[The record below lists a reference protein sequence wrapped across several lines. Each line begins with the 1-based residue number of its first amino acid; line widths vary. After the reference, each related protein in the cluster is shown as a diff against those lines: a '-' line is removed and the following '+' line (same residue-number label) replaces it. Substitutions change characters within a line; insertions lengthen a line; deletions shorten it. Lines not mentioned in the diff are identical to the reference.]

1 MKSDDFRSG
10 NSGAAEMK
18 RKEKILMIP
27 GPTELSSEV
36 LNTMSRP
43 LLAHYM
49 DDWLPI
55 YRETVDLTKK
65 VLRTKNDTFIITGS
79 GSAGMEAACASII
92 EPGDKIITDV
102 TGPDV
107 FEPFVSAQ
115 GAHIVPLE
123 VAPGTAIDPDNIR
136 RLIKKESNVKAVAIF
151 HNVTSTGVTNPV
163 EEIGK
168 ITAENNV
175 LLLVDAISSAGGIP
189 LEVDKWHIDTCCVA
203 TQKVFSVPPG
213 LALVA
218 VSKRA
223 WSAIKARKVPIHS
236 EYLNLERY
244 KEAASEPQAS
254 WHPTPDTCN
263 TLHVRALLQSLRDLV
278 EEGVENAWDRHAKI
292 AESTRQGLKSM
303 GLELLV
309 KNPSHASNTVT
320 AALWPQGCNYE
331 KFWRA
336 MFDEYNIM
344 LGNPPIKGHFPG
356 WFRIGHMG
364 TTANIEYILPT
375 LAYIEMALRKAGHP
389 IDPGR
394 GVATAQKVLFDWQI
408 SSRPR

>member
-1 MKSDDFRSG
+1 
-10 NSGAAEMK
+10 
-18 RKEKILMIP
+18 MIP

-43 LLAHYM
+43 LPAHYM
-49 DDWLPI
+49 DDWVPM

-79 GSAGMEAACASII
+79 GSAGMEAACATII
-92 EPGDKIITDV
+92 EPGDKVIADV

-123 VAPGTAIDPDNIR
+123 VAPGTAIDPDSIC
-136 RLIKKESNVKAVAIF
+136 RLIKNEGKVKAVAIF

-163 EEIGK
+163 DEIGK

-175 LLLVDAISSAGGIP
+175 LLLVDAISSAGGMP
-189 LEVDKWHIDTCCVA
+189 LEVDKWHIDICCAA
-203 TQKVFSVPPG
+203 TQKAFSVPPG
-213 LALVA
+213 LALVT
-218 VSKRA
+218 VNKRA
-223 WSAIKARKVPIHS
+223 WSAVKSRRVPIHS

-278 EEGVENAWDRHAKI
+278 EEGVENAWNRHAMI
-292 AESTRQGLKSM
+292 AEATRQGLKSM

-309 KNPSHASNTVT
+309 KNPRHASNTVT

-375 LAYIEMALRKAGHP
+375 LAYIEMALRKAGHS
-389 IDPGR
+389 IEPGR
-394 GVATAQKVLFDWQI
+394 GVAAAQRVLFDWKI
-408 SSRPR
+408 DSRSR

>member
-1 MKSDDFRSG
+1 
-10 NSGAAEMK
+10 
-18 RKEKILMIP
+18 MIP

-43 LLAHYM
+43 LPAHYM
-49 DDWLPI
+49 DDWVPM

-79 GSAGMEAACASII
+79 GSAGMEAACATII
-92 EPGDKIITDV
+92 EPGDKVIADV

-123 VAPGTAIDPDNIR
+123 VAPGTAIDPDSIR
-136 RLIKKESNVKAVAIF
+136 RLIKNEGKVKAVAIF

-163 EEIGK
+163 DEIGK

-175 LLLVDAISSAGGIP
+175 LLIVDAISSAGGMP
-189 LEVDKWHIDTCCVA
+189 LEVDKWHIDICCAA
-203 TQKVFSVPPG
+203 TQKAFSVPAG
-213 LALVA
+213 LALVT
-218 VSKRA
+218 VNKRA
-223 WSAIKARKVPIHS
+223 WSAIKSRRVPIHS

-278 EEGVENAWDRHAKI
+278 EEGVENAWNRHAMI
-292 AESTRQGLKSM
+292 AEATRQGLKSM

-309 KNPSHASNTVT
+309 KNPRHASNTVT

-375 LAYIEMALRKAGHP
+375 LAYIEMALRKAGHS
-389 IDPGR
+389 IEPGR
-394 GVATAQKVLFDWQI
+394 GVAAAQRVLFDWKI
-408 SSRPR
+408 GSRSR

>member
-1 MKSDDFRSG
+1 
-10 NSGAAEMK
+10 
-18 RKEKILMIP
+18 MIP

-43 LLAHYM
+43 LPAHYM
-49 DDWLPI
+49 DDWVPM

-79 GSAGMEAACASII
+79 GSAGMEAACATII
-92 EPGDKIITDV
+92 EPGDKVIADV

-123 VAPGTAIDPDNIR
+123 VAPGTAIDPDSIR
-136 RLIKKESNVKAVAIF
+136 RLIKNEGKVKAVAIF

-163 EEIGK
+163 DEIGK

-175 LLLVDAISSAGGIP
+175 LLLVDAISSAGGMP
-189 LEVDKWHIDTCCVA
+189 LEVDKWHIDICCAA
-203 TQKVFSVPPG
+203 TQKAFSVPAG
-213 LALVA
+213 LALVT
-218 VSKRA
+218 VNKRA
-223 WSAIKARKVPIHS
+223 WSAVKSRRVPIHS

-278 EEGVENAWDRHAKI
+278 EEGVENAWNRHAMI
-292 AESTRQGLKSM
+292 AEATRQGLKSM

-309 KNPSHASNTVT
+309 KNPRHASNTVT

-375 LAYIEMALRKAGHP
+375 LAYIEMALRKAGHS
-389 IDPGR
+389 IEPGR
-394 GVATAQKVLFDWQI
+394 GVAAAQRVLFDWKI
-408 SSRPR
+408 DSRSR

>member
-1 MKSDDFRSG
+1 
-10 NSGAAEMK
+10 MK
-18 RKEKILMIP
+18 RKEKVLMIP

-43 LLAHYM
+43 LPAHYM
-49 DDWLPI
+49 DDWVPM

-79 GSAGMEAACASII
+79 GSAGMEAACATII
-92 EPGDKIITDV
+92 EPGDKVIADV

-123 VAPGTAIDPDNIR
+123 VAPGTAIDPDSIR
-136 RLIKKESNVKAVAIF
+136 RLIKNEGKVKAVAIF

-163 EEIGK
+163 DEIGK

-175 LLLVDAISSAGGIP
+175 LLLVDAISSAGGMP
-189 LEVDKWHIDTCCVA
+189 LEVDKWHIDICCAA
-203 TQKVFSVPPG
+203 TQKAFSVPAG
-213 LALVA
+213 LALVT
-218 VSKRA
+218 VNKRA
-223 WSAIKARKVPIHS
+223 WSAIKSRRVPIHS

-278 EEGVENAWDRHAKI
+278 EEGVENAWNRHAMI
-292 AESTRQGLKSM
+292 AEATRQGLKSM

-309 KNPSHASNTVT
+309 KNPRHASNTVT

-375 LAYIEMALRKAGHP
+375 LAYIEMALRKAGHS
-389 IDPGR
+389 IEPGR
-394 GVATAQKVLFDWQI
+394 GVAAAQRVLFDWKI
-408 SSRPR
+408 GSRSR

>member
-1 MKSDDFRSG
+1 
-10 NSGAAEMK
+10 
-18 RKEKILMIP
+18 MIP
-27 GPTELSSEV
+27 GPSELSSEV

-43 LLAHYM
+43 LPAHYM
-49 DDWLPI
+49 DDWVPM

-79 GSAGMEAACASII
+79 GSAGMEAACATII
-92 EPGDKIITDV
+92 EPGDKVIADV

-123 VAPGTAIDPDNIR
+123 VAPGTAIDPDSIR
-136 RLIKKESNVKAVAIF
+136 RLIKNEGKVKAVAIF

-163 EEIGK
+163 DEIGK

-175 LLLVDAISSAGGIP
+175 LLLVDAISSAGGMP
-189 LEVDKWHIDTCCVA
+189 LEVDKWHIDICCAA
-203 TQKVFSVPPG
+203 TQKAFSVPAG
-213 LALVA
+213 LALVT
-218 VSKRA
+218 VNKRA
-223 WSAIKARKVPIHS
+223 WSAIKSRRVPIHS
-236 EYLNLERY
+236 EYFNLERY

-278 EEGVENAWDRHAKI
+278 EEGVENAWNRHAMI
-292 AESTRQGLKSM
+292 AEATRQGLKSM

-309 KNPSHASNTVT
+309 KNPRHASNTVT
-320 AALWPQGCNYE
+320 AVLWPQRCNYE

-375 LAYIEMALRKAGHP
+375 LAYIEMALRKAGHS
-389 IDPGR
+389 IEPGR
-394 GVATAQKVLFDWQI
+394 GVAAAQRVLFDWKI
-408 SSRPR
+408 GSRSR

>member
-1 MKSDDFRSG
+1 
-10 NSGAAEMK
+10 
-18 RKEKILMIP
+18 MIP

-43 LLAHYM
+43 LPAHYM
-49 DDWLPI
+49 DDWVPM

-79 GSAGMEAACASII
+79 GSAGMEAACATII
-92 EPGDKIITDV
+92 EPGDKVIADV

-123 VAPGTAIDPDNIR
+123 VAPGTAIDPDSIR
-136 RLIKKESNVKAVAIF
+136 RLIKNEGKVKAVAIF

-163 EEIGK
+163 DEIGK

-175 LLLVDAISSAGGIP
+175 LLLVDAISSAGGMP
-189 LEVDKWHIDTCCVA
+189 LEVDKWHIDICCAA
-203 TQKVFSVPPG
+203 TQKAFSVPAG
-213 LALVA
+213 LALVT
-218 VSKRA
+218 VNKRA
-223 WSAIKARKVPIHS
+223 WSAIKSRRVPIHS

-278 EEGVENAWDRHAKI
+278 EEGVENAWNRHAMI
-292 AESTRQGLKSM
+292 AEATRQGLKSM

-309 KNPSHASNTVT
+309 KNPRHASNTVT

-375 LAYIEMALRKAGHP
+375 LAYIEMALRKAGHS
-389 IDPGR
+389 IEPGR
-394 GVATAQKVLFDWQI
+394 GVAAAQRVLFDWKI
-408 SSRPR
+408 DSRSR

>member
-1 MKSDDFRSG
+1 
-10 NSGAAEMK
+10 MK
-18 RKEKILMIP
+18 RKEKVLMIP

-43 LLAHYM
+43 LPAHYM
-49 DDWLPI
+49 DDWVPM

-79 GSAGMEAACASII
+79 GSAGMEAACATII
-92 EPGDKIITDV
+92 EPGDKVIADV

-123 VAPGTAIDPDNIR
+123 VAPGTAIDPDSIR
-136 RLIKKESNVKAVAIF
+136 RLIKNEGKVKAVAIF

-163 EEIGK
+163 DEIGK

-175 LLLVDAISSAGGIP
+175 LLIVDAISSAGGMP
-189 LEVDKWHIDTCCVA
+189 LEVDKWHIDICCAA
-203 TQKVFSVPPG
+203 TQKAFSVPAG
-213 LALVA
+213 LALVT
-218 VSKRA
+218 VNKRA
-223 WSAIKARKVPIHS
+223 WSAIKSRRVPIHS

-278 EEGVENAWDRHAKI
+278 EEGVENAWNRHAMI
-292 AESTRQGLKSM
+292 AEATRQGLKSM

-309 KNPSHASNTVT
+309 KNPRHASNTVT

-375 LAYIEMALRKAGHP
+375 LAYIEMALRKAGHS
-389 IDPGR
+389 IEPGR
-394 GVATAQKVLFDWQI
+394 GVAAAQRVLFDWKI
-408 SSRPR
+408 GSRSR

>member
-1 MKSDDFRSG
+1 
-10 NSGAAEMK
+10 
-18 RKEKILMIP
+18 MIP
-27 GPTELSSEV
+27 GPSELSSEV

-43 LLAHYM
+43 LPAHYM
-49 DDWLPI
+49 DDWVPM

-79 GSAGMEAACASII
+79 GSAGMEAACATII
-92 EPGDKIITDV
+92 EPGDKVIADV

-123 VAPGTAIDPDNIR
+123 VAPGTVIDPDSIC
-136 RLIKKESNVKAVAIF
+136 RLIKNEGKVKAVAIF

-163 EEIGK
+163 DEIGK

-175 LLLVDAISSAGGIP
+175 LLLVDAISSAGGMP
-189 LEVDKWHIDTCCVA
+189 LEVDKWHIDICCAA
-203 TQKVFSVPPG
+203 TQKAFSVPAG
-213 LALVA
+213 LALVT
-218 VSKRA
+218 VNKRA
-223 WSAIKARKVPIHS
+223 WSAIKSRRVPIHS

-278 EEGVENAWDRHAKI
+278 EEGVENAWNRHAMI
-292 AESTRQGLKSM
+292 AEATRQGLKSM

-309 KNPSHASNTVT
+309 KNPRHASNTVT

-375 LAYIEMALRKAGHP
+375 LAYIEMALRKAGHS
-389 IDPGR
+389 IEPGR
-394 GVATAQKVLFDWQI
+394 GVAAAQRVLFDWQI
-408 SSRPR
+408 GSHSR

>member
-1 MKSDDFRSG
+1 
-10 NSGAAEMK
+10 MK
-18 RKEKILMIP
+18 RKEKVLMIP
-27 GPTELSSEV
+27 GPSELSSEV

-43 LLAHYM
+43 LPAHYM
-49 DDWLPI
+49 DDWVPM

-79 GSAGMEAACASII
+79 GSAGMEAACATII
-92 EPGDKIITDV
+92 EPGDKVIADV

-123 VAPGTAIDPDNIR
+123 VAPGTVIDPDSIR
-136 RLIKKESNVKAVAIF
+136 RLIKNEGKVKAVAIF

-163 EEIGK
+163 DEIGK

-175 LLLVDAISSAGGIP
+175 LLLVDAISSAGGMP
-189 LEVDKWHIDTCCVA
+189 LEVDKWHIDICCAA
-203 TQKVFSVPPG
+203 TQKAFSVPAG
-213 LALVA
+213 LALVT
-218 VSKRA
+218 VNKKA
-223 WSAIKARKVPIHS
+223 WSAIKSRRVPIHS

-278 EEGVENAWDRHAKI
+278 EEGVENAWNRHAMI
-292 AESTRQGLKSM
+292 AEATRQGLKSM

-309 KNPSHASNTVT
+309 KNPRHASNTVT

-375 LAYIEMALRKAGHP
+375 LAYIEMALRKAGHS
-389 IDPGR
+389 IEPGR
-394 GVATAQKVLFDWQI
+394 GVAAAQRVFFDWQI
-408 SSRPR
+408 GSHSR

>member
-1 MKSDDFRSG
+1 
-10 NSGAAEMK
+10 
-18 RKEKILMIP
+18 MIP

-43 LLAHYM
+43 LPAHYM
-49 DDWLPI
+49 DDWVPM

-79 GSAGMEAACASII
+79 GSAGMEAACATII
-92 EPGDKIITDV
+92 EPGDKVIADV

-123 VAPGTAIDPDNIR
+123 VAPGTAIDPDSIR
-136 RLIKKESNVKAVAIF
+136 RLIKNEGKVKAVAIF

-163 EEIGK
+163 DEIGK

-175 LLLVDAISSAGGIP
+175 LLLVDAISSAGGMP
-189 LEVDKWHIDTCCVA
+189 LEVDKWHIDICCAA
-203 TQKVFSVPPG
+203 TQKAFSVPAG
-213 LALVA
+213 LALVT
-218 VSKRA
+218 VNKRA
-223 WSAIKARKVPIHS
+223 WSAIKSRRVPIHS

-278 EEGVENAWDRHAKI
+278 EEGVENAWNRHAMI
-292 AESTRQGLKSM
+292 AEATRQGLKSM

-309 KNPSHASNTVT
+309 KNPRHASNTVT

-375 LAYIEMALRKAGHP
+375 LAYIEMALRKAGHS
-389 IDPGR
+389 IEPGR
-394 GVATAQKVLFDWQI
+394 GVAAAQRVLFDWKI
-408 SSRPR
+408 GSRSR